1 MIVLGLIPGGVGI
14 GLLCWVFFT
23 LVSIVVPTM
32 AGLMVFFCAYH
43 TGAGLA
49 SVILGVMAGSLVL
62 WLFRAGLTASR
73 QPLARLGIMLAF
85 CVPAVIAG
93 YFAALGV
100 AQTGIVSSVWQHIL
114 AVIGAGAVGPASFA
128 RLMPKASHDNGTFS
142 YRHE

>member
-1 MIVLGLIPGGVGI
+1 MIVLGVISWVVGI

-23 LVSIVVPTM
+23 LVSIVVPIM
-32 AGLMVFFCAYH
+32 AGLMAFFWAYH

-49 SVILGVMAGSLVL
+49 SVFLGVMAGSLVL
-62 WLFRAGLTASR
+62 WLFRTGLTASR

-100 AQTGIVSSVWQHIL
+100 AQMGIVSLVWQHVL
-114 AVIGAGAVGPASFA
+114 AVIGAGAVGAASFV
-128 RLMPKASHDNGTFS
+128 RLMPKSSHDDGTFL